1 MKDKLVGFSIYMAC
15 IVFVLF
21 GCESIYQQ
29 GKARG
34 YIEATKEANVF
45 RKEMLEMCF
54 EGELIVE

>member
-1 MKDKLVGFSIYMAC
+1 MKDIIIPMA
-15 IVFVLF
+15 IVVFVGL

-29 GKARG
+29 GKAKG

-45 RKEMLEMCF
+45 RQEMLEMCF